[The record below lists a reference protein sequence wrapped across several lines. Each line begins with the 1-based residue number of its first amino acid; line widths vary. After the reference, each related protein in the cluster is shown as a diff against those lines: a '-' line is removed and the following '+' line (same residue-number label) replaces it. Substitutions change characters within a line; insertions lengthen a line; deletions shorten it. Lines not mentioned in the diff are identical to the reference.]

1 MFRYFWFFNLFFTN
15 LLLWQPVCVDPVF
28 RLCGFG
34 PVVLFP
40 FFIDYVQAYVTLD
53 FRLTCNYLYLTL
65 TPTPSVPEQVARV
78 QYNPLRQGRMFFW
91 VKFIY
96 CYYIQQTIQL

>member
-1 MFRYFWFFNLFFTN
+1 M
-15 LLLWQPVCVDPVF
+15 DPVF

-34 PVVLFP
+34 PAVLFP

-65 TPTPSVPEQVARV
+65 TPTPSVPDKVARI
-78 QYNPLRQGRMFFW
+78 QYNPLRRFFF

-96 CYYIQQTIQL
+96 YYYW